1 MQPAPI
7 HSTAIPTSPIFS
19 PFPRPLREIS
29 VSLTK
34 CSEGEV
40 LRKSDTNQIDNIENF
55 ISFIGPLMHSIH
67 HREEILEQLQH
78 SRPGRDY

>member
-7 HSTAIPTSPIFS
+7 HITAIPTSPIFS

-34 CSEGEV
+34 CSEAEV
-40 LRKSDTNQIDNIENF
+40 LRKPDTTQIDNIENF
-55 ISFIGPLMHSIH
+55 LNLSARLMHSVH